1 MNIKEYKQTTRILV
15 VDDEPDLCQILQ
27 FNLEANGYQ
36 VDVVN
41 SAEEALQLNLLK
53 YNLILLDVM
62 MEKISGF
69 EMLSIIR
76 NEKKLKMPVIFVTA
90 MSSESHLLKGFTIG
104 ADDYVRK
111 PFSINEVLVRVK
123 AVLDRYQMQVQTTVN
138 NSSGFQIDA
147 QQKKVFIGKTAIDLT
162 RTEYDILTTL
172 YQQPGK
178 VYSRDDLINS
188 IWSDQP
194 YISDRAVDVNITRI
208 RKKLGAWGKCIVTR
222 SGYGYY
228 FDAQPLATVNT

>member
-1 MNIKEYKQTTRILV
+1 MSNINILV
-15 VDDEPDLCQILQ
+15 VDDEQDLCQILK
-27 FNLEANGYQ
+27 FNLEAKGYL
-36 VDVVN
+36 VDVAY
-41 SAEEALQLNLLK
+41 SAEEALNLNLIK

-62 MEKISGF
+62 MEGISGF

-76 NEKKLKMPVIFVTA
+76 KEKKLNIPVIFVTA
-90 MSSESHLLKGFTIG
+90 MSSEKNLLEGFKNG

-123 AVLDRYQMQVQTTVN
+123 AVLDRYQSADTLPHATN
-138 NSSGFQIDA
+138 GLDLDLARKRILID
-147 QQKKVFIGKTAIDLT
+147 KEPIDLT
-162 RTEYDILTTL
+162 RTEYDIFSML
-172 YQQPGK
+172 YGQAGK
-178 VYSRDDLINS
+178 VYSREDILTA

-194 YISDRAVDVNITRI
+194 YVSGRTVDVNITRI

-228 FDAQPLATVNT
+228 FDSRKMEKVKSITH

>member
-1 MNIKEYKQTTRILV
+1 MNIKEYKQTARILV

-36 VDVVN
+36 VDVAN
-41 SAEEALQLNLLK
+41 SAEEALSLNLIK

-69 EMLSIIR
+69 EMLSILR
-76 NEKKLKMPVIFVTA
+76 NERKLKMPVIFVTA
-90 MSSESHLLKGFTIG
+90 MSSESHLLKGFNMG

-123 AVLDRYQMQVQTTVN
+123 AVLDRYQTLEQTSGN
-138 NSSGFQIDA
+138 ASSGFQIDVL
-147 QQKKVFIGKTAIDLT
+147 QKRVFIGKTAVDLT
-162 RTEYDILTTL
+162 RTEYDILTML

-178 VYSRDDLINS
+178 VYSREALVSS

-228 FDAQPLATVNT
+228 FDAQPLARVNT

>member
-1 MNIKEYKQTTRILV
+1 MNIKEYKQTARILV

-36 VDVVN
+36 VDVAN
-41 SAEEALQLNLLK
+41 SAEEALTLNLIK

-69 EMLSIIR
+69 EMLSILR
-76 NEKKLKMPVIFVTA
+76 NERKLKMPVIFVTA
-90 MSSESHLLKGFTIG
+90 MSSESHLLKGFNMG

-123 AVLDRYQMQVQTTVN
+123 AVLDRYQSLEQTSGNT
-138 NSSGFQIDA
+138 SSAFQIDA
-147 QQKKVFIGKTAIDLT
+147 LQKRVFIGKTAVDLT
-162 RTEYDILTTL
+162 RTEYDILTML
-172 YQQPGK
+172 HQHPGK
-178 VYSRDDLINS
+178 VYSREALVSS

-228 FDAQPLATVNT
+228 FDAQPLARVNT

>member
-1 MNIKEYKQTTRILV
+1 MNIKEYKQTARILV

-41 SAEEALQLNLLK
+41 SAEEALNLNLIK

-69 EMLSIIR
+69 EMLSILC
-76 NEKKLKMPVIFVTA
+76 NELKLKMPVIFVTA

-111 PFSINEVLVRVK
+111 PYSINEVLVRVK
-123 AVLDRYQMQVQTTVN
+123 AVLDRYQTREQ
-138 NSSGFQIDA
+138 SSGASFSGFQVDA
-147 QQKKVFIGKTAIDLT
+147 LQKRVFIGKTTIDLT
-162 RTEYDILTTL
+162 RTEYDILTLL
-172 YQQPGK
+172 YEQPGK
-178 VYSRDDLINS
+178 VYSREALVKT

-194 YISDRAVDVNITRI
+194 YISDRTVDVNITRI
-208 RKKLGAWGKCIVTR
+208 RKKLGACGKCIVTR

-228 FDAQPLATVNT
+228 FDARPLALVNT